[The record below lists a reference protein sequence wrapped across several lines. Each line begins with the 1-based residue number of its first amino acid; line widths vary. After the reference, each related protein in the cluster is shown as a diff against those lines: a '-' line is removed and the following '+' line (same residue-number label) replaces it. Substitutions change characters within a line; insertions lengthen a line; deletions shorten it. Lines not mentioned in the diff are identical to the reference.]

1 MTDLDFLR
9 AFERCEI
16 SNEYFHH
23 KDHIR
28 LAWTY
33 LKLHGPNEAS
43 ARMSTAIRNFAAHH
57 GKSDKYHETVTIA
70 WMHLVAQARHCASFE
85 EVATG
90 FPQFFNKSYLDEFY
104 SSETLQSQAARQSF
118 VPPDKKPLPSPS
130 PSVVK

>member
-16 SNEYFHH
+16 SNDSFHH

-33 LKLHGPNEAS
+33 LKLHGPMEAP
-43 ARMSTAIRNFAAHH
+43 ARMAAGIRNFAAYH
-57 GKSDKYHETVTIA
+57 GKSDKYHETVTVA
-70 WMHLVAQARHCASFE
+70 WMHLVTQAAHCASFQ
-85 EVATG
+85 EVVDQ
-90 FPQFFNKSYLDEFY
+90 FPRFFDKSYLAEFY
-104 SSETLQSQAARQSF
+104 SPETLQSDAARVSF
-118 VPPDKKPLPSPS
+118 VAPDKKPLPSPP

>member
-16 SNEYFHH
+16 SNESFHH

-33 LKLHGPNEAS
+33 LKLHGPVDAPP
-43 ARMSTAIRNFAAHH
+43 RMAAAIRNFAAHH
-57 GKSDKYHETVTIA
+57 GKSDKYHETVTVA
-70 WMHLVAQARHCASFE
+70 WMLLVAQASHCASLE
-85 EVATG
+85 EVAAQ
-90 FPQFFNKSYLDEFY
+90 FPQFFDKSYLAEFY
-104 SSETLQSQAARQSF
+104 SPELLQSGAARNSF
-118 VPPDKKPLPSPS
+118 VAPDKKPLPSPP